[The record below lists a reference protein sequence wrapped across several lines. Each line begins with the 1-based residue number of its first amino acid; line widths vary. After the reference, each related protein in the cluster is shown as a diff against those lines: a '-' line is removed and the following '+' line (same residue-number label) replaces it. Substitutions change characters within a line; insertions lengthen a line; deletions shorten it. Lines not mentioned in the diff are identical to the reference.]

1 MRPGCWWVDV
11 AHRSPRI
18 LWTVVAAALVVVA
31 AVVPRVLSSN
41 AGVREI
47 HLVARDMT
55 YYVDGRGDRN
65 PTLHVLPGERVR
77 IRLFNRDPG
86 MTHDVGV
93 PAWNVASSPIAAGGE
108 IAIEFTAPSGPA
120 DVRYACTP
128 HGEMMHGTI
137 HVQ

>member
-1 MRPGCWWVDV
+1 MS
-11 AHRSPRI
+11 HRSTRI
-18 LWTVVAAALVVVA
+18 LWTGAAAALLALAV
-31 AVVPRVLSSN
+31 VVPRARSSG

-55 YYVDGRGDRN
+55 YYVDGRDDRN
-65 PTLHVLPGERVR
+65 PTLHVSPGERVR
-77 IRLFNRDPG
+77 IRLSNRDPG
-86 MTHDVGV
+86 MTHDFGV
-93 PAWNVASSPIAAGGE
+93 PAWRIASSPIGASAE
-108 IAIEFTAPSGPA
+108 IAVEFTAPPGPA